1 MGFAL
6 VALQMNYLSDVIFAG
21 VLQFWFAAIVGKK
34 ILTVQD
40 QELFDIYTRVH
51 FPARSAYQKILK
63 AKSVLDYQDV
73 DYLLKQTKEPLT
85 VENVKAKATA
95 AKGKPMEYQ
104 PKIDSVLEILDSTIG
119 KMPAEKDSVIDN
131 VKQMLD
137 TVSAIKAEPKS
148 PKVFTHCE
156 KIFIEVKR
164 IFKR

>member
-1 MGFAL
+1 
-6 VALQMNYLSDVIFAG
+6 
-21 VLQFWFAAIVGKK
+21 
-34 ILTVQD
+34 
-40 QELFDIYTRVH
+40 
-51 FPARSAYQKILK
+51 
-63 AKSVLDYQDV
+63 
-73 DYLLKQTKEPLT
+73 
-85 VENVKAKATA
+85 
-95 AKGKPMEYQ
+95 MEYQ

-164 IFKR
+164 ILER